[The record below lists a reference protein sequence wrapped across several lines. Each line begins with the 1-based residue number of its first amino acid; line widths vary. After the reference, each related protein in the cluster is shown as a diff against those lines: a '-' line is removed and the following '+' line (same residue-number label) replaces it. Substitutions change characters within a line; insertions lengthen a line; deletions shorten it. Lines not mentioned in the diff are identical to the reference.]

1 MGTATIK
8 RKTFVSGKSI
18 QKDKLLRL
26 LKHQT
31 AKKIWIIVWN
41 LSLIF
46 IGSVICAT
54 AVKGILIPKQFLAG
68 GATGLAMLFCYIW
81 PMIPVGLL
89 YFLLNIP
96 LFVVG
101 WMYVGRRF
109 FFYSLAGTAIF
120 SVVMLW
126 PYPVFPI
133 EDMILTALTAGII
146 MGIGAGIILRSL
158 GSAGGLDI
166 LSVMLFKKFSIRP
179 GNTVLAFN
187 LVLLTSSLLYVQ
199 VEMVLYTLIHLYV
212 SSYFV
217 NFVVTGLSQRKALT
231 IISTSWQEISDNI
244 KNRLRRGVTIVTGE
258 GGYTGRDIKIL
269 YTVVTMRE
277 LSRFKEMIREI
288 DPGAFV
294 VVTDTLEVM
303 GSRIGN
309 QPHW

>member
-1 MGTATIK
+1 METATIK
-8 RKTFVSGKSI
+8 RKTFIFGKSI
-18 QKDKLLRL
+18 QKDKLLML

-31 AKKIWIIVWN
+31 LKKLLIIVWN

-46 IGSVICAT
+46 IGSLICAA

-68 GATGLAMLFCYIW
+68 GATGLAMLFHYVW
-81 PMIPVGLL
+81 PVIPVGLL
-89 YFLLNIP
+89 YLLLNIP
-96 LFVVG
+96 LFFVG

-109 FFYSLAGTAIF
+109 LLYSLAGTAIF
-120 SVVMLW
+120 SLAMSL
-126 PYPVFPI
+126 PYPAFPI
-133 EDMILTALTAGII
+133 EDMILSALTAGII
-146 MGIGAGIILRSL
+146 MGVGSGIILRTL

-166 LSVMLFKKFSIRP
+166 LSVILFKKYSIRP

-187 LVLLTSSLLYVQ
+187 VVLLTASLLYVQ
-199 VEMVLYTLIHLYV
+199 VEMVLYTLIHLYA

-244 KNRLRRGVTIVTGE
+244 KIQLKRGVTIIKGE
-258 GGYTGRDIKIL
+258 GGYTGRSVNIL
-269 YTVVTMRE
+269 YTVVTIRE
-277 LSRFKEMIREI
+277 LSRFKEMIRQI
-288 DPGAFV
+288 DPMAFV

-303 GSRIGN
+303 GNRIGN

>member
-89 YFLLNIP
+89 YFLLKIP